1 MKSSKKVMKFTA
13 FLAALTLTA
22 GMPLTLPAEKFTVS
36 PITAYADES
45 YNEGGLTFTLYDDH
59 AEVSGSDY
67 KATSAEIP
75 ETVKGLPVTSIG
87 IYAFNGSAIES
98 VKIPDSVTYIG
109 QWSFAM
115 CDSLKE
121 VTIPANIEMID
132 IKAFELCTSLKTVN
146 LPDKFF
152 KVATGAFWSTPWLK
166 AEQEK
171 DPLVIKNDVLIDGT
185 ACKGDVVIP
194 SNVKYISSGA
204 FEKNSNITS
213 VVVPSSVKAINDS
226 TFFYC
231 DNLVSATLPNVE
243 TIDMMAFDGCTKL
256 SEVKLSGKLKSI
268 ASYAFDDISASGTIT
283 FYGSKETWDKVEKPA
298 DCEYLNKAKYIFDEN
313 AQPPE
318 DEDVTGDVNMDGEF
332 NVSDLVV
339 FQKWLLAVPNTELK
353 NWKAADMCS
362 DNYLDVIDLC
372 AMRKELTKKL

>member
-1 MKSSKKVMKFTA
+1 MKTSKKVLKA
-13 FLAALTLTA
+13 AALLAAVTLTA
-22 GMPLTLPAEKFTVS
+22 GVPMTVPSGTFSVS
-36 PITAYADES
+36 PIVAYAEEEYKD
-45 YNEGGLTFTLYDDH
+45 GILTFKLYDDH
-59 AEVSGSDY
+59 AEVINCDY
-67 KATSAEIP
+67 TATSAEIP

-109 QWSFAM
+109 QWSFSM
-115 CDSLKE
+115 CNKLTE

-213 VVVPSSVKAINDS
+213 VVVPSSVKEINDS

-231 DNLVSATLPNVE
+231 DNLASATLPNVE
-243 TIDMMAFDGCTKL
+243 LIDSMAFDGCDKL
-256 SEVKLSGKLKSI
+256 SEVKISGKLKSI

-283 FYGSKETWDKVEKPA
+283 FYGSKETWDKVEKPD

-318 DEDVTGDVNMDGEF
+318 DDEVIGDVNKDGEF

-353 NWKAADMCS
+353 NWKAADMCT

>member
-22 GMPLTLPAEKFTVS
+22 GMPMTLPTGSFSVS
-36 PITAYADES
+36 PIIAQAEEEYKDG
-45 YNEGGLTFTLYDDH
+45 NLTFMLYDDH
-59 AEVSGSDY
+59 AEVINFDFT
-67 KATSAEIP
+67 ATTAEIP
-75 ETVKGLPVTSIG
+75 ATVKGLPVTSIG
-87 IYAFNGSAIES
+87 IYAFNGSS
-98 VKIPDSVTYIG
+98 VTSVTIPDSVTYIG
-109 QWSFAM
+109 QWAFAM
-115 CDSLKE
+115 CGSLKE
-121 VTIPANIEMID
+121 VTIPDSMEHID
-132 IKAFELCTSLKTVN
+132 INAFQLCSSLSEVN
-146 LPDKFF
+146 FPDKFV
-152 KVATGAFWSTPWLK
+152 KISGGAFDSTPWLD
-166 AEQEK
+166 AERTK
-171 DPLVIKNDVLIDGT
+171 DPLVIVNGALVDGRT
-185 ACKGDVVIP
+185 CKGDVEIP
-194 SNVKYISSGA
+194 STVKYIASGA
-204 FEKNSNITS
+204 FQRNSDLTS
-213 VVVPSSVKAINDS
+213 VVVPSSVKEINDS

-243 TIDMMAFDGCTKL
+243 LIDSMAFDGCTKL

-283 FYGSKETWDKVEKPA
+283 FYGSKETWDKVEKPD

-362 DNYLDVIDLC
+362 DNHLDVIDLC